1 MDSIALHCVE
11 WLDCC
16 CPPLRKRSHNEGT
29 VLRSHSF
36 GSSLSLAASSS
47 SSSASSQEMARS
59 SLRVLS
65 SAVLLLLLVSTSW
78 CASYCTFDTRGS
90 ARCNTHSLVRSC
102 SVAASR
108 LVASGRVCERHR
120 SSSVQD
126 TSRSIHRC
134 ALSAIHAIEREAWCT
149 IRESAREGEIDIP
162 SAETRCLDGRH
173 ACGYR
178 MTSTSRR

>member
-36 GSSLSLAASSS
+36 GGSLSLAASSS
-47 SSSASSQEMARS
+47 SSSASPQEMARS

-65 SAVLLLLLVSTSW
+65 SAVVLLLLVSTSW

-90 ARCNTHSLVRSC
+90 ARRNTHSFACSFARSC

-108 LVASGRVCERHR
+108 LVAGGRVCERHR
-120 SSSVQD
+120 SSGVQD

-149 IRESAREGEIDIP
+149 IGERER
-162 SAETRCLDGRH
+162 GRGRSISLVLRLV
-173 ACGYR
+173 AW
-178 MTSTSRR
+178 MTGMLVGIE

>member
-1 MDSIALHCVE
+1 MWSGSIVVVL
-11 WLDCC
+11 L
-16 CPPLRKRSHNEGT
+16 LKRSHNEGT

-36 GSSLSLAASSS
+36 GGSLSLAASSS
-47 SSSASSQEMARS
+47 SSSASPQEMARS

-65 SAVLLLLLVSTSW
+65 SAVVLLLLVSTSW

-90 ARCNTHSLVRSC
+90 ARRNTHSFACSFARSC